1 MNCVGMSKAQQ
12 VGGNTMMIRVL
23 LTTVFLLIGYLFVNG
38 ETLEEKT
45 SKLLLIF
52 TKLYIGLSVCVYLI
66 QSVIH

>member
-1 MNCVGMSKAQQ
+1 
-12 VGGNTMMIRVL
+12 MMIRVL